1 MSRKYLLLCNR
12 HESVFGD
19 NWCLWW
25 GNRES
30 KGGYNSDVRLAHR
43 FTEEE
48 IKDYAESGRDIPVPV
63 DVLGISEDYE
73 PKENYNPN
81 FKVLIEKGTLNK
93 LMDLELR
100 PLFQDEGY
108 CSKCGSWIGDECESG
123 EE

>member
-1 MSRKYLLLCNR
+1 MSKKYLLLCNR

-25 GNRES
+25 GTRES
-30 KGGYNSDVRLAHR
+30 KDGYNSDVRLAHR

-48 IKDYAESGRDIPVPV
+48 IKNYAERGRDIPISV
-63 DVLGISEDYE
+63 DVLGVSEDYE
-73 PKENYNPN
+73 PKEKYNPN
-81 FKVLIEKGTLNK
+81 FKVLVEKGTLNK

-108 CSKCGSWIGDECESG
+108 CSKCGSWIEGECEG
-123 EE
+123 EEE

>member
-1 MSRKYLLLCNR
+1 MSKKYLLLCNR

-30 KGGYNSDVRLAHR
+30 KGRYNSDVRLAHR

-48 IKDYAESGRDIPVPV
+48 IKDYAESGRDIPVPI

-73 PKENYNPN
+73 HKENYNPN
-81 FKVLIEKGTLNK
+81 LKVLIEKGTLNK

-108 CSKCGSWIGDECESG
+108 CSKCGSWIGDECV
-123 EE
+123 

>member
-1 MSRKYLLLCNR
+1 MSKKYLLLCNR

-25 GNRES
+25 GNREN

-48 IKDYAESGRDIPVPV
+48 IKDYAEKGRDIPVPV
-63 DVLGISEDYE
+63 DVLGVSEDYE
-73 PKENYNPN
+73 SKENYNPN

-100 PLFQDEGY
+100 PLFKDEGY
-108 CSKCGSWIGDECESG
+108 CSKCGSWIGDECE
-123 EE
+123 EV